1 MLGRGGSPLVPLAF
15 RCPSQRPPPPRS
27 LCGSREGLCASGVGD
42 GAPAL
47 RDSPRAVSGRLFSIL
62 PPPSKVG
69 GGGARSPGLLTLRA
83 SKARL
88 TFATAPASECT
99 PGPKHRA
106 PGAPSE
112 PGAGEAK
119 RVEAEAPQ
127 SRGGEE
133 GGGAGGG
140 KGGEGERSLGGGG
153 GEGASSAVRSWPGL
167 RHTANPEPPRR
178 PGRRPH
184 RRHHLRRHH
193 RRHRLSH
200 LRSRPSRGKRHL
212 RRYRWPPPPRR
223 PGIGLLSPTQ
233 PPPEPE
239 REPGRAGLGWCRGGG
254 PGSRGG
260 RAGKTHGRARLSGGP
275 ARDCTR
281 TGASPL
287 RAALGLTPGPGG

>member
-1 MLGRGGSPLVPLAF
+1 MARLLGDARPRRVPFSSPRIQVSVSA
-15 RCPSQRPPPPRS
+15 PPPPRS

-153 GEGASSAVRSWPGL
+153 RGGGV
-167 RHTANPEPPRR
+167 
-178 PGRRPH
+178 
-184 RRHHLRRHH
+184 
-193 RRHRLSH
+193 
-200 LRSRPSRGKRHL
+200 LRSSLLAGAQTHSEPGAAAPAR
-212 RRYRWPPPPRR
+212 PPPP
-223 PGIGLLSPTQ
+223 PPPPPPSPPPPSPPQ
-233 PPPEPE
+233 PPPKPPEP
-239 REPGRAGLGWCRGGG
+239 RETPPSPLPLAAPAAPAWDRAAVADATAAGAGAGAGPRRAGLV
-254 PGSRGG
+254 
-260 RAGKTHGRARLSGGP
+260 
-275 ARDCTR
+275 
-281 TGASPL
+281 
-287 RAALGLTPGPGG
+287 